1 MSYEENTMR
10 ELLKEFSYIEEEINK
25 RLIQFDTG
33 EDNPDNHQE
42 PLSEIYEI
50 YEKQQD
56 EISKLKEIK
65 KHKERVIEYI
75 LKYELTGCYYRR
87 EDYPLCY
94 ISHAEN
100 PNKMKHCQQCWNKYL
115 NEKARVK

>member
-1 MSYEENTMR
+1 M
-10 ELLKEFSYIEEEINK
+10 LKTKTIYKKAALAVPPAGADKS
-25 RLIQFDTG
+25 RVT
-33 EDNPDNHQE
+33 
-42 PLSEIYEI
+42 PLDVFVET

-56 EISKLKEIK
+56 EISKLKEII
-65 KHKERVIEYI
+65 KHKDRVIEYI
-75 LKYELTGCYYRR
+75 LKYELTGCCYRR